1 MESFSL
7 LKYWRGGGGAT
18 VAAAIRSSAATHGTD
33 VATAVLRPSSAT
45 TDDGEGEDDG
55 PFFDLEFAAFG
66 AADGSVSKS
75 RIEVEEGE
83 FDIEL
88 KGAGGGGKLRAEGL
102 SSSDDLFFKGK
113 LAPLEPSSIVVADD
127 KPQYE
132 ASVSLLKLAPKF
144 RVFSLGYRKLKP
156 AAAAAEPNAAAHP
169 AAAPPKQQPQQHQ
182 SKFFTRD
189 RRARS
194 PSANRPSKTA
204 ATANTSATV
213 QAAAVEA
220 DEKRSAREVLQKYR
234 NMIKPLYVRASR
246 KHVEKHKV
254 SGASSEGDPPE
265 DQAPTKYAGGGKNL
279 PAGTR
284 VAGKRLGKSWQTSAA
299 VAAVPSPPP
308 PQPQRRDDSLLEL
321 QDGIQSA
328 IAHCKRSFTAPDK
341 GRWSES
347 PLARSKSEPIQATLV
362 SACRCFCLSE
372 APANSQ
378 AKSISIP
385 NPAITDESITQ

>member
-18 VAAAIRSSAATHGTD
+18 MAAAIRSSAATPETD
-33 VATAVLRPSSAT
+33 IATAVIRPSSAT
-45 TDDGEGEDDG
+45 TDDGEGEDEG
-55 PFFDLEFAAFG
+55 PFFDLEFATLG
-66 AADGSVSKS
+66 ATDSSVSKS

-88 KGAGGGGKLRAEGL
+88 KAAGGGENLRADGFT
-102 SSSDDLFFKGK
+102 SSDDLFFKGK
-113 LAPLEPSSIVVADD
+113 LVPLEPSSIAVADD

-144 RVFSLGYRKLKP
+144 RVFSLGYRKFKP
-156 AAAAAEPNAAAHP
+156 AAAEPNAAAHP
-169 AAAPPKQQPQQHQ
+169 AAASPKQQQ

-194 PSANRPSKTA
+194 SSTNQPSKTA
-204 ATANTSATV
+204 ADANTTATV

-220 DEKRSAREVLQKYR
+220 DENRFAREVLQKYR

-254 SGASSEGDPPE
+254 SGASSEGEPPE
-265 DQAPTKYAGGGKNL
+265 EEAPAKYAGGGKNL
-279 PAGTR
+279 PAGMR
-284 VAGKRLGKSWQTSAA
+284 AAGKRLGKNWQTSAA
-299 VAAVPSPPP
+299 VAAVPSPTP
-308 PQPQRRDDSLLEL
+308 PQRRDDSLLEL

-328 IAHCKRSFTAPDK
+328 IAHCKRSFTGPDK
-341 GRWSES
+341 GRWTHHPTNPGSRHRAELCSEFFAGSDS
-347 PLARSKSEPIQATLV
+347 PIARSKSEPIQATV
-362 SACRCFCLSE
+362 
-372 APANSQ
+372 
-378 AKSISIP
+378 
-385 NPAITDESITQ
+385 D